1 MRLLR
6 TTRGEERHMLDS
18 SFEPHGDG
26 YAFYRHHLA
35 HGVPVT
41 AAERETY
48 LRPPLGG
55 SRRDFYEAI
64 RGREASLPRRGW
76 WRSQRATLAAIPA
89 GFGLGLIL
97 VGAMLLWRSG
107 EMEEPPL
114 RWLLAVAGILGIA
127 YGILVLAVRLF
138 AGGGRKRAAPPA
150 EVPPL
155 TPDEK
160 LINCRRFE

>member
-1 MRLLR
+1 MRLFR

-18 SFEPHGDG
+18 SFEPNGDG

-35 HGVPVT
+35 RGVPVT
-41 AAERETY
+41 AAEREAY

-55 SRRDFYEAI
+55 SRRDFHEAI

-89 GFGLGLIL
+89 TVGLGLIL

-107 EMEEPPL
+107 GMDEPPL
-114 RWLLAVAGILGIA
+114 RWLLAVAGVLGIS
-127 YGILVLAVRLF
+127 YGTLVLAVRPF
-138 AGGGRKRAAPPA
+138 ARGGRKGVGAPSEA
-150 EVPPL
+150 PPL

-160 LINCRRFE
+160 LIDCRRFE